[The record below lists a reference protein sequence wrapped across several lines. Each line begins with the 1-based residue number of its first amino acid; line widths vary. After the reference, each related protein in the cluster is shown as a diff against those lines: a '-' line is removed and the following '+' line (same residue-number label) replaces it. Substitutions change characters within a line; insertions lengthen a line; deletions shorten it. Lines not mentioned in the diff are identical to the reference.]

1 VRIESPVVRAPS
13 ATQST
18 ARIRLVLVGASGRMG
33 TQILRSLPE
42 FPALHLVGAVS
53 SEHSATLGMDSGARA
68 GVAASGVAI
77 TAALPPLLESADLVI
92 DFSSG
97 RAVAASLAACAAA
110 HVPLLIGTTGLPPEL
125 EGPLAVAS
133 RPIALLVAPNTSLG
147 VNLLIEL
154 VRRAA
159 AALPAE
165 YDIEIIEA
173 HHRGKRD
180 APSGTALA
188 LASTAVSARGSSLS
202 EQACFARP
210 REGGGRRRGQIG
222 FAVVR
227 GGDVIGEHQ
236 VLFLGEGER
245 LALSHSA
252 TDRALF
258 ARGALAAAQW
268 LARQPPGRYGMD
280 DFLFKNR

>member
-1 VRIESPVVRAPS
+1 MRGESPVARAPAAAQS
-13 ATQST
+13 A
-18 ARIRLVLVGASGRMG
+18 ARIRLVLVGASGRKG
-33 TQILRSLPE
+33 TQILRSLPQ
-42 FPALHLVGAVS
+42 FPGLHLVGAVS
-53 SEHSATLGMDSGARA
+53 SDHSAALGMDAGERA
-68 GVAASGVAI
+68 GVGASGIAI
-77 TAALPPLLESADLVI
+77 TAALPPLLASADLVI

-97 RAVAASLAACAAA
+97 RAAAASLAACAAA
-110 HVPLLIGTTGLPPEL
+110 HVPLLIGTTGLPAEL

-133 RPIALLVAPNTSLG
+133 RTIALLVAPNTSLG

-159 AALPAE
+159 AVLPTD
-165 YDIEIIEA
+165 YDIEVIEA

-188 LASTAVSARGSSLS
+188 LASTAASARGDSLS
-202 EQACFARP
+202 EQACFTRP
-210 REGGGRRRGQIG
+210 REAGTRRRGQIG

-245 LALSHSA
+245 LSLSHSA

-258 ARGALAAAQW
+258 ARGALAAAEW
-268 LARQPPGRYGMD
+268 LAQQPPGRYVMA